1 MEPPLWGIIKL
12 MKSNENPLIS
22 IIVPVYNVEPY
33 IKKCIDSIVAQS
45 YENIEIIL
53 VDDGSTDASGAICD
67 NCAKKDKRTKVIHK
81 KNGGVSSARNAG
93 LEATK
98 GDYISFVDGDD
109 ALRSDYID
117 NLYEDIVRTGADI
130 SICGFRRF
138 NESGETTCSEADFT
152 GVVSSAEAMTLL
164 LENKFYPAPWGKLFK
179 KKVFE
184 KIRYNE
190 QYTYGEDLDVTNRYL
205 SNNLVVSLDQDNKS
219 YLYRTRVDSAM
230 GKGVYRKNCRDLFA
244 VCDDIIEK
252 EKSGPNEKLAYE
264 FYVGKVLGFCMDC
277 IKYNYKDKEELDFLR
292 KRLEKYGK
300 RQKIY
305 IGRTK
310 QEKLIC
316 FLLQK
321 KQYFLVRILSGIK
334 TKLSSV

>member
-1 MEPPLWGIIKL
+1 MKVLRCGIIKL
-12 MKSNENPLIS
+12 MKSNEKPLIS
-22 IIVPVYNVEPY
+22 IIVPVYNVGPY
-33 IKKCIDSIVAQS
+33 IEKCIDSILSQS
-45 YENIEIIL
+45 YKSIEVIL
-53 VDDGSTDASGAICD
+53 VDDGSKDESGAICD
-67 NCAKKDKRTKVIHK
+67 NYVKRDSRVRVIHK

-93 LEATK
+93 LEVIK
-98 GDYISFVDGDD
+98 GDYVSFVDGDD
-109 ALRSDYID
+109 ALKPDYIEK
-117 NLYEDIVRTGADI
+117 LYEDIVRTGADI

-138 NESGETTCSEADFT
+138 DESGETTCSEADFA

-179 KKVFE
+179 KKVFKE
-184 KIRYNE
+184 KRYNE
-190 QYTYGEDLDVTNRYL
+190 HYTYGEDLDVIVRCL
-205 SNNLVVSLDQDNKS
+205 GEKLVISLDQANRS
-219 YLYRTRVDSAM
+219 YMYRTRADSAM
-230 GKGVYRKNCRDLFA
+230 GKGVYRKNCRDLFV
-244 VCDDIIEK
+244 VCDGIIEK

-321 KQYFLVRILSGIK
+321 KQYFLVRILSRIK